1 VLGVLAA
8 LALPVAIVATRYSGS
23 YDLLHA
29 GLAIPVALACGLG
42 ALSLARRARRSGSLV
57 HDAPVADGRARTARV
72 LAVIGIALAASA
84 TISLVVYA
92 VLTYLGERG

>member
-8 LALPVAIVATRYSGS
+8 LALPVAIVATRYSDS
-23 YDLLHA
+23 FDLLHA
-29 GLAIPVALACGLG
+29 GLAIPAALGCGLG

-57 HDAPVADGRARTARV
+57 HGAPVADRRARAARV